1 MLTKERIM
9 TDHDIFAAVRELQ
22 QASDRLAKTVRTVFP
37 QMAATL
43 RNLAARVG
51 GDGPGQAFA
60 RAYVGE
66 STTPMRELLPA
77 LHRYL
82 LALDDHALEETDPEE
97 PSAAET
103 SIRFKRFKKLKEF
116 SVVERAIEVVA
127 PLRDQKG
134 LGILRLEALRSP
146 GEPGYMVAVYR
157 QMNGLLQS
165 DEDDLEKPAKKPA
178 LVCLWAQYDLIHSVL
193 PTADKA
199 LEQVLGF
206 LEMRC
211 D

>member
-1 MLTKERIM
+1 MH
-9 TDHDIFAAVRELQ
+9 DQDIFAAVRELQ
-22 QASDRLAKTVRTVFP
+22 QASDRLASTVRMVFP

-60 RAYVGE
+60 RAYVE
-66 STTPMRELLPA
+66 EFTTPMRELLPA
-77 LHRYL
+77 QHRYL
-82 LALDDHALEETDPEE
+82 LALDDHPLEETDPEE
-97 PSAAET
+97 PGAEET
-103 SIRFKRFKKLKEF
+103 GIRFKRFKKLKEF

-127 PLRDQKG
+127 PLRDQEG
-134 LGILRLEALRSP
+134 SSILRLEALRSP
-146 GEPGYMVAVYR
+146 AEPGYMVAVYR
-157 QMNGLLQS
+157 QMNGLLPS
-165 DEDDLEKPAKKPA
+165 DEYDREKPAKQPTP
-178 LVCLWAQYDLIHSVL
+178 VCLWAQYDLIHSVL